1 MNAFYFT
8 LVIVMAVVVVV
19 IEITLNIQVEAL
31 IESHMI
37 VTVRVQLLLNIHE
50 IRFSRLDCWA
60 YIVTFNFTGRT
71 TAWPFI
77 SLKILELLFYCP

>member
-1 MNAFYFT
+1 M
-8 LVIVMAVVVVV
+8 